1 MIGFQQIPSCIPVIS
16 AHDVITVNHHN
27 NK

>member
-16 AHDVITVNHHN
+16 APDIITVNHRN
-27 NK
+27 DK